1 MLLSSD
7 GAVAPDVLAIN
18 AASAALMCSNI
29 PWGGPVAAV
38 RVAQIKGRLVIN
50 PPPSAAAEAPLSL
63 LYAGSASQAVVV
75 DLQVTYNPLDCSSYL
90 ASPVRGCDSA

>member
-38 RVAQIKGRLVIN
+38 RVAQIKGRLVVN
-50 PPPSAAAEAPLSL
+50 PPPSAAAGATLSL
-63 LYAGSASQAVVV
+63 LYAGSARETVVV
-75 DLQVTYNPLDCSSYL
+75 DLQVTHNPVDCERHPLGST
-90 ASPVRGCDSA
+90 G